1 MFERYTEDAR
11 KSVFCARHE
20 AIASGSSQVAPV
32 HLLLG
37 VIQADG
43 ALALRLFHSA
53 ENIAIIR
60 KRFMR
65 PAPES
70 SGKMDLPFTK
80 ESKRALA
87 YAAEESQR
95 MSHPHI
101 GTEHLM
107 VGLNREEE
115 TTVSALFKEMGLTL
129 ELLRQEAAGTA
140 ERKSRKAA
148 TTRQQEFAAL
158 LGRMRNREPAL
169 ADRSTDLTL
178 AAEEERLGPVIGR
191 ETELARMMEIL
202 GRRHR
207 NWVALL
213 GETGVGK
220 TALLEG
226 LAQRLEEGAAH
237 NFLGGRRVLL
247 TEAAYLDGA
256 RDLCEGSVILCVE
269 GLFDLPPKDAIRTVR
284 TLDAQ
289 ARRHDARII
298 ATGTLEGFR
307 RLDGPLVR
315 QFEAVEVWPPS
326 EAETIGILAAWKE
339 RYEKFHAVAVRDDA
353 MHAAVVLSRRFLSRR
368 VLPDRALD
376 LLDDACAAAR
386 LKSKQEVG
394 AEDVE
399 AALRARRA

>member
-11 KSVFCARHE
+11 KSVFYARNE
-20 AIASGSSQVAPV
+20 AIAAGSSQVAPV

-53 ENIAIIR
+53 EQIAGIR
-60 KRFMR
+60 KRFMK
-65 PAPES
+65 PPSES
-70 SGKMDLPFTK
+70 SVKVDLPFTR
-80 ESKRALA
+80 ESKRILA
-87 YAAEESQR
+87 YAAEESER
-95 MSHPHI
+95 MSHRHI

-107 VGLNREEE
+107 VGLNREAE
-115 TTVSALFKEMGLTL
+115 TSVSAMFKEMGLTL
-129 ELLRQEAAGTA
+129 ELLREEAAGTA
-140 ERKSRKAA
+140 ERQARKTAA
-148 TTRQQEFAAL
+148 TRQQEIAAL
-158 LGRMRNREPAL
+158 LGRMRNPEPVL
-169 ADRSTDLTL
+169 WGHSTDLTR
-178 AAEEERLGPVIGR
+178 AAGEERLGPVIGR
-191 ETELARMMEIL
+191 EAELARMMEIL
-202 GRRHR
+202 VRRHR

-237 NFLGGRRVLL
+237 NFLGGRRVLV
-247 TEAAYLDGA
+247 TEAAYLEGA
-256 RDLCEGSVILCVE
+256 RDLCAGSVILCVE
-269 GLFDLPPKDAIRTVR
+269 GLFDLPLKDAVRVMR
-284 TLDAQ
+284 TLEGQ
-289 ARRHDARII
+289 ARRYDARLI

-307 RLDGPLVR
+307 RLPGPLVR
-315 QFEAVEVWPPS
+315 QFEPVEVWPPS
-326 EAETIGILAAWKE
+326 EAETLGILAGWKE
-339 RYEKFHAVAVRDDA
+339 RYEKFHAVAVGEDA
-353 MHAAVVLSRRFLSRR
+353 MRAAVLLSRRFLSRR

-386 LKSKQEVG
+386 LKEKPEVD